1 MSNNSNKQH
10 DDVSDQDALRPD
22 STNNIAAEPLAGQIE
37 PLAPLPPPVQEKLEV
52 PAVGTYKKWPALLGL
67 LLVFLLIVVGL
78 WLANRPKPGQLQGMV
93 EADSFNVATKVPSR
107 VNRLLV
113 EEGEQVKAGQ
123 VLATLSSPEL
133 EAKQQQAEA
142 SLQSARALDQTAKR
156 GSREENIA
164 SLHANWQSLLAQAQL
179 ADSTYKRSKNLF
191 DEGVIS
197 RQRYEES
204 LAAKNS
210 AAQGAEAARQQY
222 LRAERG
228 STPEQLSSA
237 DAQLKIAQAAVF
249 EASALNKETRL
260 ISPVD
265 GEVDKKFANPGELVA
280 AGIPLYTVI
289 NSKDQWVSI
298 HLKEDEF
305 YKLKMGDVLHGD
317 VPALQ
322 AKNIAFKVSHIAA
335 EGSFATWKATRES
348 SGYDIRT
355 FAIKLKPQQA
365 VEGLRPGMSVLFT
378 WPQQVQQASH

>member
-1 MSNNSNKQH
+1 MTNN
-10 DDVSDQDALRPD
+10 
-22 STNNIAAEPLAGQIE
+22 STNNNDELPTQPAGDDSINNSPVDHIE
-37 PLAPLPPPVQEKLEV
+37 PLEPLPQPVQEDTPEAPVASK
-52 PAVGTYKKWPALLGL
+52 PKKWPVLIGL
-67 LLVFLLIVVGL
+67 LLIFLLIGIGL
-78 WLANRPKPGQLQGMV
+78 WLANRPKTGQLQGMV

-107 VNRLLV
+107 VNSLLA
-113 EEGEQVKAGQ
+113 EEGQHVTAGQ

-133 EAKQQQAEA
+133 QAKQQQAEA

-210 AAQGAEAARQQY
+210 ATQGAEAARQQY

-237 DAQLKIAQAAVF
+237 DAQVKIAQAAVF
-249 EASALNKETRL
+249 EATALNKETQL
-260 ISPVD
+260 TSPVE
-265 GEVDKKFANPGELVA
+265 GEVDKKFANQGELVA

-289 NSKDQWVSI
+289 NSKEQWVSI

-322 AKNIAFKVSHIAA
+322 AKNVVFKVSHIAV

-365 VEGLRPGMSVLFT
+365 VEGLRPGMSVLFA
-378 WPQQVQQASH
+378 WPQQPSH

>member
-1 MSNNSNKQH
+1 MTNN
-10 DDVSDQDALRPD
+10 
-22 STNNIAAEPLAGQIE
+22 STNNNDDELPTQPAGDNSINNSLVDHIE
-37 PLAPLPPPVQEKLEV
+37 PLEPIPQPVQQDTPEA
-52 PAVGTYKKWPALLGL
+52 PAASNPKKWPVLMGL
-67 LLVFLLIVVGL
+67 LVIFLLIGIGL
-78 WLANRPKPGQLQGMV
+78 WLANRPKTGQLQGMV

-107 VNRLLV
+107 VNSLLV
-113 EEGEQVKAGQ
+113 EEGQHVTAGQ

-142 SLQSARALDQTAKR
+142 SLQSARALEQTAKR

-191 DEGVIS
+191 EEGVIS

-210 AAQGAEAARQQY
+210 ATQGAEAARQQY

-237 DAQLKIAQAAVF
+237 DAQVKIAQAAVF
-249 EASALNKETRL
+249 EATALNKETQL
-260 ISPVD
+260 VSPVE
-265 GEVDKKFANPGELVA
+265 GEVDKKFVNQGELVA

-289 NSKDQWVSI
+289 NSKEQWVSI

-322 AKNIAFKVSHIAA
+322 TKNVAFKVSHIAA

-365 VEGLRPGMSVLFT
+365 IEGLRPGMSVLFA
-378 WPQQVQQASH
+378 WPQQPQQQSSH

>member
-1 MSNNSNKQH
+1 MTNNSNNNNDETPLQTSG
-10 DDVSDQDALRPD
+10 DDSIN
-22 STNNIAAEPLAGQIE
+22 SSMNNSPVEHIE
-37 PLAPLPPPVQEKLEV
+37 PLEPLPQPAQEKLEV
-52 PAVGTYKKWPALLGL
+52 PTTSKPKKWPALLGL
-67 LLVFLLIVVGL
+67 LLIFLLIGIGL
-78 WLANRPKPGQLQGMV
+78 WLANQPKTGQLQGMV

-107 VNRLLV
+107 VNSLLV
-113 EEGEQVKAGQ
+113 EEGAHVTAGQ

-133 EAKQQQAEA
+133 QAKQQQAEA

-210 AAQGAEAARQQY
+210 ATQGAEAARQQY

-237 DAQLKIAQAAVF
+237 DAQVKIAQAAVF
-249 EASALNKETRL
+249 EATALNKETQL
-260 ISPVD
+260 TSPVE
-265 GEVDKKFANPGELVA
+265 GEVDKKFANQGELVA

-289 NSKDQWVSI
+289 NSKEQWVSI

-305 YKLKMGDVLHGD
+305 YKLKMGAIGSSAEHG
-317 VPALQ
+317 
-322 AKNIAFKVSHIAA
+322 
-335 EGSFATWKATRES
+335 S
-348 SGYDIRT
+348 SIKITSGLT
-355 FAIKLKPQQA
+355 AIVRAIHK
-365 VEGLRPGMSVLFT
+365 RCC
-378 WPQQVQQASH
+378 